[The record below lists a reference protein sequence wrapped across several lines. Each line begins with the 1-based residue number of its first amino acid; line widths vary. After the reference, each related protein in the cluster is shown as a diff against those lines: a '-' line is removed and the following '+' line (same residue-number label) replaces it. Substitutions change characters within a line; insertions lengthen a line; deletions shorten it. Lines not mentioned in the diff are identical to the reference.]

1 VFSGKK
7 PYGDWGIEE
16 MLREILLGQYTS
28 IDAVPRLDMG
38 NIFLFSRAALF
49 YGLFLQVI
57 LEQAMFSTNR
67 KLRASPTILKR

>member
-7 PYGDWGIEE
+7 PYGDWEIKE
-16 MLREILLGQYTS
+16 MLKEILLGRYPS
-28 IDAVPRLDMG
+28 IDAIPQLDMG
-38 NIFLFSRAALF
+38 NFFLFIRAASF

-57 LEQAMFSTNR
+57 WEQAMFSMNR